1 MNTLQMARFVDL
13 AKEQHWAQVEFE
25 SEYEAGSD
33 RSTSGVPYG
42 IHTAEN
48 ANAISSRAW
57 VKDPDHELKQHKVLL
72 DIDLPVAVVE
82 SSTEGHHHLLIDKL
96 VEWDDYVKL
105 LELLAKMGIIEEGY
119 AQAAIRR
126 GATWVRAPWERKR
139 EPEPATPDNT
149 EVGTW

>member
-1 MNTLQMARFVDL
+1 MNNLQAARFVDV
-13 AKEQHWAQVEFE
+13 AKDQHWARVEFE

-33 RSTSGVPYG
+33 RSTSVVPQG
-42 IHTAEN
+42 THTAEN

-57 VKDPDHELKQHKVLL
+57 VKDPYRDPKQHKVLL

-82 SSTEGHHHLLIDKL
+82 SSTEGHHHLIIDKL
-96 VEWDDYVKL
+96 VEWDHYVEL
-105 LELLAKMGIIEEGY
+105 LELLAKMGVIEEGY
-119 AQAAIRR
+119 ARAAIRR

-149 EVGTW
+149 EAVF